1 MEINFNRAICLI
13 SLLFFNIHYFFNTIR
28 PNRCTCKGVHVGPH
42 LHPRC
47 YLPAGKRRV
56 IKYTFSPSLIF
67 FEKTFSVETKHDR
80 CLPLSSVDVKDE
92 QSCSFSPMFCIDV
105 ESNFTNNNPCILIST
120 INHRCLSTKP
130 RPDLYH
136 QDWLSLW

>member
-13 SLLFFNIHYFFNTIR
+13 SLLFFNTHYFLTMYVPID
-28 PNRCTCKGVHVGPH
+28 VHVGPH

-47 YLPAGKRRV
+47 YFPAGKRRV

-67 FEKTFSVETKHDR
+67 FEKTFRVETKHDR
-80 CLPLSSVDVKDE
+80 CSPLSSVDVKDE

-136 QDWLSLW
+136 QD

>member
-1 MEINFNRAICLI
+1 MGWKLI
-13 SLLFFNIHYFFNTIR
+13 LIEQYVSSHYYFLTLIIFFNTIR
-28 PNRCTCKGVHVGPH
+28 PNRCTCKGVHVG
-42 LHPRC
+42 HPRC
-47 YLPAGKRRV
+47 YFPAGKRRV

-67 FEKTFSVETKHDR
+67 FEKTFRVETKHDR
-80 CLPLSSVDVKDE
+80 CSPLSSVDVKDE

-136 QDWLSLW
+136 QD